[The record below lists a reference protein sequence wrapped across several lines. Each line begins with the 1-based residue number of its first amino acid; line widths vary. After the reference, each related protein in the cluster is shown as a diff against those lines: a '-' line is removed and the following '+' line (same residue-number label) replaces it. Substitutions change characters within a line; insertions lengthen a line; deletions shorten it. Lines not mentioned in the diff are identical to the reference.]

1 MIFASY
7 TSDFWHLRKFYNFDQ
22 YNVLLT
28 IASNKPV
35 LLMTGLVV
43 QSPDRPGSHI
53 LIIYCLFAALFVG
66 VLNRRHLRSLF
77 MIEFVIFNPVITLI
91 KSRCIKSTTV
101 HGSPVTCAADGFA

>member
-1 MIFASY
+1 M
-7 TSDFWHLRKFYNFDQ
+7 
-22 YNVLLT
+22 LT

-43 QSPDRPGSHI
+43 QSPDRPGS
-53 LIIYCLFAALFVG
+53 LYWLFAALFVG

-77 MIEFVIFNPVITLI
+77 MIEFFIFNPVITLI